1 MRGARSVAFFQA
13 KDCALEPL
21 QNIGNKGIR
30 ARSKRCTKGQLPA
43 TLARTYDD
51 ISWNTGLQPN
61 LHELRKALHALTG
74 PNALRLLGQA
84 HMKILIV
91 DDHPLFRAGFHA
103 VLEQSDLEAAVL
115 SVSSVAEALQILKRD
130 GDVGLVLLDIHL
142 RGEDGFNALKL
153 IGEKF
158 PTTACIMISGDEHE
172 GVAPRVIAAGASG
185 FIPKSFT
192 ADEMIAAIRQVLNG
206 DVFVPSQAQHT
217 TPPSDGTSLT
227 LRQLEVISMLG
238 RGFSNKEIAR
248 ALDVAE
254 RTVKAHVSAVFEAL
268 NVRNRTQAVLVA
280 QRRGFL
286 PASSGYAAA
295 SQ

>member
-1 MRGARSVAFFQA
+1 
-13 KDCALEPL
+13 
-21 QNIGNKGIR
+21 
-30 ARSKRCTKGQLPA
+30 
-43 TLARTYDD
+43 
-51 ISWNTGLQPN
+51 
-61 LHELRKALHALTG
+61 
-74 PNALRLLGQA
+74 
-84 HMKILIV
+84 MKILIV

-103 VLEQSDLEAAVL
+103 VLEQSDLDAAVL
-115 SVSSVAEALQILKRD
+115 SVSSVAEGLQVLKRD

-142 RGEDGFNALKL
+142 RGEDGFNALKV

-158 PTTACIMISGDEHE
+158 PTTACIMISGDEQE

-206 DVFVPSQAQHT
+206 DVFVPTPSQQP
-217 TPPSDGTSLT
+217 TPASDGTALT

-286 PASSGYAAA
+286 PASQSGFAA

>member
-1 MRGARSVAFFQA
+1 
-13 KDCALEPL
+13 
-21 QNIGNKGIR
+21 
-30 ARSKRCTKGQLPA
+30 
-43 TLARTYDD
+43 
-51 ISWNTGLQPN
+51 
-61 LHELRKALHALTG
+61 
-74 PNALRLLGQA
+74 
-84 HMKILIV
+84 MKILIV

-103 VLEQSDLEAAVL
+103 VLEQSDLDAAVL
-115 SVSSVAEALQILKRD
+115 SVSSVTEALQILKRD

-142 RGEDGFNALKL
+142 RGEDGFNALKV

-158 PTTACIMISGDEHE
+158 PTTACIMISGDEQE

-206 DVFVPSQAQHT
+206 DVFVPSPTQQP
-217 TPPSDGTSLT
+217 TPSSDNTSLT

-286 PASSGYAAA
+286 PSSTSPSGYAAA
-295 SQ
+295 SP